1 MPPFRDPSPVYGMD
15 PETAAR
21 LVEAYRRAR
30 FSGTEEGRREAARIL
45 EEIRSGKYLP
55 PIDWGQPEPEP
66 AETIQQPSIIAEPG
80 DEPGPRIEVQ
90 LRPPTAPEP
99 GPTPRPVIY
108 SDPRRTALLQ
118 EIRTRTG
125 AQRVRE
131 SQRQRSRTTRPS
143 QPRTERPTRGGKE
156 IVTPP
161 PGAAR
166 TRTELERREAVQQ
179 VRFIP
184 PQIGLR
190 PPSYLSPDLIVE
202 LLPYPPKTGILR
214 KR

>member
-55 PIDWGQPEPEP
+55 PIDWGQPEPEV
-66 AETIQQPSIIAEPG
+66 TSTDSQPSEALTGILQTDILAPAAAPSSQPTG
-80 DEPGPRIEVQ
+80 LPRPVS
-90 LRPPTAPEP
+90 P

-118 EIRTRTG
+118 EVRTRTG

-131 SQRQRSRTTRPS
+131 SQKPRTTRP
-143 QPRTERPTRGGKE
+143 PRTERPTRGGKE

-166 TRTELERREAVQQ
+166 TRTELERRAAVQQ

-184 PQIGLR
+184 PQIGTR
-190 PPSYLSPDLIVE
+190 PPSQLSPNLIRA
-202 LLPYPPKTGILR
+202 LR
-214 KR
+214 GTK

>member
-21 LVEAYRRAR
+21 LVEAYRQAR
-30 FSGTEEGRREAARIL
+30 FSGTEEGRREAARLL

-55 PIDWGQPEPEP
+55 PIDWGQPEPVPEG
-66 AETIQQPSIIAEPG
+66 TQIDS
-80 DEPGPRIEVQ
+80 Q
-90 LRPPTAPEP
+90 LPTALTDILQTDILAPAVVPSSQPTGLPQPVSP

-131 SQRQRSRTTRPS
+131 SQRSRAVRSAQSKTDRAP
-143 QPRTERPTRGGKE
+143 RGGKE

-184 PQIGLR
+184 PQIGNR
-190 PPSYLSPDLIVE
+190 PPSYLSPDLIKV
-202 LLPYPPKTGILR
+202 LLRTK
-214 KR
+214 

>member
-66 AETIQQPSIIAEPG
+66 EGTQTGVLQTDILAPAVTPSSQPTGLPQPVS
-80 DEPGPRIEVQ
+80 
-90 LRPPTAPEP
+90 P

-131 SQRQRSRTTRPS
+131 SQRQKPRTTRPS

-166 TRTELERREAVQQ
+166 TRTELERRAAVQQ

-184 PQIGLR
+184 PQIGVR
-190 PPSYLSPDLIVE
+190 PPSQLSPDLIRA
-202 LLPYPPKTGILR
+202 LR
-214 KR
+214 RTK

>member
-15 PETAAR
+15 PETAAK

-55 PIDWGQPEPEP
+55 PIDWGQPEP
-66 AETIQQPSIIAEPG
+66 AETIQQPSIIAEPR

-131 SQRQRSRTTRPS
+131 SQRSRTTRPL

-166 TRTELERREAVQQ
+166 TRTELERRAAVQQ

-184 PQIGLR
+184 PQIGVR
-190 PPSYLSPDLIVE
+190 PPSQISPDLIRA
-202 LLPYPPKTGILR
+202 LLRTK
-214 KR
+214 

>member
-1 MPPFRDPSPVYGMD
+1 MPPFRDTSPVYGVD

-30 FSGTEEGRREAARIL
+30 FSGTEEGRQEAARIL

-55 PIDWGQPEPEP
+55 PIDWGQPEPETKGTLTDSQLPESP
-66 AETIQQPSIIAEPG
+66 AGILQTDILGPAAAPSSQPTGLPQPVS
-80 DEPGPRIEVQ
+80 
-90 LRPPTAPEP
+90 P

-108 SDPRRTALLQ
+108 SDPRRTSLLQ
-118 EIRTRTG
+118 DIRVRTG

-131 SQRQRSRTTRPS
+131 SQKSRPARPA
-143 QPRTERPTRGGKE
+143 QPGTKEVSRGGKE

-166 TRTELERREAVQQ
+166 TRTELERRAAVQQ

-184 PQIGLR
+184 PRIGIR
-190 PPSYLSPDLIVE
+190 PPSQLSPDLIKA
-202 LLPYPPKTGILR
+202 LLRTK
-214 KR
+214 

>member
-15 PETAAR
+15 PETATR

-30 FSGTEEGRREAARIL
+30 FSGTEEGRQEAARLL
-45 EEIRSGKYLP
+45 EEIRSGKYLLP
-55 PIDWGQPEPEP
+55 VDWGQPEPVPEETPTDSQLTDILQTDILAP
-66 AETIQQPSIIAEPG
+66 AAAPASQPTGLPQPVS
-80 DEPGPRIEVQ
+80 
-90 LRPPTAPEP
+90 P

-125 AQRVRE
+125 ARRVRE
-131 SQRQRSRTTRPS
+131 SQRSRSVKPA
-143 QPRTERPTRGGKE
+143 QPKTEGAPRRGGKE

-166 TRTELERREAVQQ
+166 TRTELERRAAVQQ

-184 PQIGLR
+184 PQIGNR
-190 PPSYLSPDLIVE
+190 PPSYLSPDLIRV
-202 LLPYPPKTGILR
+202 LLRTK
-214 KR
+214 

>member
-1 MPPFRDPSPVYGMD
+1 MPPFRDTSPVYGMD

-55 PIDWGQPEPEP
+55 PIDWGQSEPVPEGTP
-66 AETIQQPSIIAEPG
+66 ADSQLLQTDILAPAVAPSSQPTGLPQPVS
-80 DEPGPRIEVQ
+80 
-90 LRPPTAPEP
+90 P

-118 EIRTRTG
+118 EIRARKGT
-125 AQRVRE
+125 QRVIE
-131 SQRQRSRTTRPS
+131 SQKPRPNRSVK
-143 QPRTERPTRGGKE
+143 PRGSKR

-161 PGAAR
+161 PGTAR

-179 VRFIP
+179 VRRIAPRIDIP
-184 PQIGLR
+184 AIFNLF
-190 PPSYLSPDLIVE
+190 PDFVTTFMPRRNI
-202 LLPYPPKTGILR
+202 K
-214 KR
+214 

>member
-1 MPPFRDPSPVYGMD
+1 MPPFRDTSPVYGMD
-15 PETAAR
+15 PETTAR

-55 PIDWGQPEPEP
+55 PIDWGQSEPVPEGTPADSQLPEALAGVLQTDILAP
-66 AETIQQPSIIAEPG
+66 AAAPSSQPTGLPQPVS
-80 DEPGPRIEVQ
+80 
-90 LRPPTAPEP
+90 P

-118 EIRTRTG
+118 EIRARKG

-131 SQRQRSRTTRPS
+131 SQKPRPRRSA
-143 QPRTERPTRGGKE
+143 QPRGKE

-161 PGAAR
+161 PGTAR
-166 TRTELERREAVQQ
+166 TRTELERRAAVQQ

-184 PQIGLR
+184 PLIGIR
-190 PPSYLSPDLIVE
+190 PPSYISPDIIRI
-202 LLPYPPKTGILR
+202 LLRTK
-214 KR
+214 

>member
-1 MPPFRDPSPVYGMD
+1 MPPFRDTSPVYGMD

-30 FSGTEEGRREAARIL
+30 FSGTEEGRRQAERIL
-45 EEIRSGKYLP
+45 EEIRSGRYLP
-55 PIDWGQPEPEP
+55 PIDWGQPEPEPKP

-90 LRPPTAPEP
+90 LRPPTTPEP

-108 SDPRRTALLQ
+108 SDPKRTALLQ
-118 EIRTRTG
+118 EIRARRG

-131 SQRQRSRTTRPS
+131 SQKPRPRRSA
-143 QPRTERPTRGGKE
+143 QPRGKE
-156 IVTPP
+156 IITPP
-161 PGAAR
+161 PGMGR
-166 TRTELERREAVQQ
+166 TRAELERRAAVQQ

-184 PQIGLR
+184 PLIGIR
-190 PPSYLSPDLIVE
+190 PPSYISPDFIR
-202 LLPYPPKTGILR
+202 LR
-214 KR
+214 TK

>member
-30 FSGTEEGRREAARIL
+30 FSGTEEGLREAARIL

-55 PIDWGQPEPEP
+55 PIDWGQPEQEETPTPEATTDILRTDILAP
-66 AETIQQPSIIAEPG
+66 AVTPAPQPTSLPQPAM
-80 DEPGPRIEVQ
+80 
-90 LRPPTAPEP
+90 P

-108 SDPRRTALLQ
+108 SDPKRTALLQ
-118 EIRTRTG
+118 EVRTRTG
-125 AQRVRE
+125 AQRVRA
-131 SQRQRSRTTRPS
+131 SQGSRAARLAQPGTKEASRS
-143 QPRTERPTRGGKE
+143 GKE
-156 IVTPP
+156 VVTPP

-166 TRTELERREAVQQ
+166 TRTELERREAVRQ

-184 PQIGLR
+184 PQIGVR
-190 PPSYLSPDLIVE
+190 PPSQI
-202 LLPYPPKTGILR
+202 LLDRIRALLR
-214 KR
+214 TR

>member
-1 MPPFRDPSPVYGMD
+1 MD

-30 FSGTEEGRREAARIL
+30 FSGTEEGRREAARLL

-66 AETIQQPSIIAEPG
+66 EVTPPEPTTGILQTDILAPAAAPSPQPTGLPQPVS
-80 DEPGPRIEVQ
+80 
-90 LRPPTAPEP
+90 P

-118 EIRTRTG
+118 EIRARKG

-131 SQRQRSRTTRPS
+131 SQKSRTTRP
-143 QPRTERPTRGGKE
+143 PRTEKPKPRGGKE

-166 TRTELERREAVQQ
+166 TRTELERREAVRQ

-184 PQIGLR
+184 PQIGVR
-190 PPSYLSPDLIVE
+190 PPSQISPDLIRV
-202 LLPYPPKTGILR
+202 LPRTR
-214 KR
+214 

>member
-15 PETAAR
+15 PETAAK

-55 PIDWGQPEPEP
+55 PIDWGQPEPEATPTDSQLPEPLTGVLQTDILAP
-66 AETIQQPSIIAEPG
+66 AVGPTSQPTNLPQPVS
-80 DEPGPRIEVQ
+80 
-90 LRPPTAPEP
+90 P

-143 QPRTERPTRGGKE
+143 QPRTERPARGGKE

-166 TRTELERREAVQQ
+166 TRAELERREAVRQ

-190 PPSYLSPDLIVE
+190 PPSQISPDIIKV
-202 LLPYPPKTGILR
+202 LLRTK
-214 KR
+214 

>member
-30 FSGTEEGRREAARIL
+30 FSGTEEGRREAERIL

-166 TRTELERREAVQQ
+166 TRTELERRAAVQQ
-179 VRFIP
+179 VRRITPRIDLP
-184 PQIGLR
+184 PLYYFF
-190 PPSYLSPDLIVE
+190 PDFVTPVMPS
-202 LLPYPPKTGILR
+202 R
-214 KR
+214 KIK